1 MPRFQ
6 VYYARR
12 PSFHPSG
19 EFGTPRLTLTGMQ
32 ASHVYLCT
40 VEANCLDD
48 AYCRMQGENW
58 SPHGEARDLL
68 RSLGLSHTSLS
79 VGDVI
84 QDEEGVYWECLDR
97 GWRPLEDD
105 AQGDRCHVQE

>member
-12 PSFHPSG
+12 PAFHPG
-19 EFGTPRLTLTGMQ
+19 GGFGAPRLTVAGLQ
-32 ASHVYLCT
+32 ASHVYLCA
-40 VEANCLDD
+40 VKAGSLDD

-58 SPHGEARDLL
+58 SPRGEARDLL

-105 AQGDRCHVQE
+105 ARGGSCRVQE